1 MWKDFF
7 NFNKRERMT
16 LIALTLLILLIQ
28 VFIWTKDSWI
38 KFLPAN
44 LEQKYVQKKALEA
57 YRDSVTAIKP
67 RYSSYQRSNMKRER
81 SQPLKLVR
89 FNPNTADSST
99 LLALGLRSYVV
110 KNILNYRRKGGQFR
124 KSSDFARIYGMD
136 STIFA
141 TLEPLIELEAKGQ
154 GGIITEFPEKYHS
167 PTTPQPAAQHDGIRT
182 AHTET
187 PSVEASKMQD
197 VANRTFDLNTA
208 DTALLLQLKGIGS
221 YTANRIARYRN
232 QLGGFYSVTQ
242 LSEIKGLYPETLAR
256 LQAMTTIDHTRI
268 NRLEV
273 NKASLE
279 KLRAHP
285 YLSFYQAKVIVELRK
300 SRGKLNSI
308 EDLTP
313 FKEFSPDDL
322 QKLKWYLAF

>member
-7 NFNKRERMT
+7 SFSKRERVT
-16 LIALTLLILLIQ
+16 LIALTLLIVLVQ

-44 LEQKYVQKKALEA
+44 LEQKYVEKKALEA
-57 YRDSVTAIKP
+57 YRDSVTASKP
-67 RYSSYQRSNMKRER
+67 SFTSFQRASVQKEHSFALKR
-81 SQPLKLVR
+81 VR

-124 KSSDFARIYGMD
+124 KPSDFARIYGLD
-136 STIFA
+136 SALFA
-141 TLEPLIELEAKGQ
+141 TLEPLIALEANALKGNAA
-154 GGIITEFPEKYHS
+154 GMSEKTQAS
-167 PTTPQPAAQHDGIRT
+167 SFSSSVTQQEPRAAT
-182 AHTET
+182 NAEM
-187 PSVEASKMQD
+187 PD
-197 VANRTFDLNTA
+197 VPVQTFDLNTA
-208 DTALLLQLKGIGS
+208 DTALLLQFKGIGS

-232 QLGGFYSVTQ
+232 QLGGFYSASQ

-256 LQAMTTIDHTRI
+256 LQSMSKIDPERI
-268 NRLEV
+268 NRLDV
-273 NKASLE
+273 NNASLE

-300 SRGKLNSI
+300 ARGKLRSI
-308 EDLTP
+308 EELTG
-313 FKEFSPDDL
+313 FKEFTPEDL
-322 QKLKWYLAF
+322 EKLKWYLRF